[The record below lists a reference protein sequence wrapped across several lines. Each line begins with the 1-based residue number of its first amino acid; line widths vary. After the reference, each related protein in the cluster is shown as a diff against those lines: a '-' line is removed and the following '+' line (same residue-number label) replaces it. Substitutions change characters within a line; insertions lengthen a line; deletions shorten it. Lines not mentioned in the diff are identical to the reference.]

1 MRFELSDRQEQLAQE
16 FRSDLQRVPS
26 GTTGRM
32 ASWAGVTVPRDL
44 GGRAL
49 GQTEAV
55 AVAEQLGCAGRDG
68 TLLDLAAAAE
78 CLACAPP
85 GGRAAGVLR
94 QLIAGTAIPGVAWH
108 VADGCPVADTE
119 PFGLHREFA
128 CGLPAENVLLRIG
141 KEASGAEVFALM
153 PVAAGVSWTPHRGVH
168 AEDRFRVLVSGPP
181 PGAAP
186 HLLFAVSCRQPGAP
200 SLADLARV
208 RHAGYLWGLGR
219 CAVDLAVRR
228 ARERQQFG
236 TPIGVNQAVAFPLA
250 ALTARLHAA
259 RLLVHFTAWLADHA
273 DGLGEPDRPYTE
285 RVDDLLQHV
294 TTLVLDAT
302 WCALHVHGAS
312 GLTETS
318 AAQLLYRRALF
329 HTALTQMA
337 RSGAGAQPEK
347 ENS

>member
-1 MRFELSDRQEQLAQE
+1 MRFELSDRQEQIAQE
-16 FRSDLQRVPS
+16 FRSDLQRVP
-26 GTTGRM
+26 GEATARL

-55 AVAEQLGCAGRDG
+55 AIAEQLGCAGRDG

-85 GGRAAGVLR
+85 GGQAARVLR
-94 QLIAGTAIPGVAWH
+94 RLIAGTAIPGVAWH
-108 VADGCPVADTE
+108 VAGGCTAAGTE
-119 PFGLHREFA
+119 PFGGHREFA
-128 CGLPAENVLLRIG
+128 CGLPAENVLLRLG
-141 KEASGAEVFALM
+141 QEASGAEVFALV
-153 PVAAGVSWTPHRGVH
+153 PTAAGVSWTPHRGVH

-181 PGAAP
+181 PGTAP
-186 HLLFAVSCRQPGAP
+186 HLLFAVPRRQPGAP
-200 SLADLARV
+200 GLADLARV

-236 TPIGVNQAVAFPLA
+236 TSIGVNQAVAFPLA

-259 RLLVHFTAWLADHA
+259 RLLVHYTAWLADHA
-273 DGLGEPDRPYTE
+273 DGLGESDRPYTG
-285 RVDDLLQHV
+285 RVDDLLRHV

-318 AAQLLYRRALF
+318 TAQLVYRQALF

-337 RSGAGAQPEK
+337 HPAAGAPPEK
-347 ENS
+347 ENP